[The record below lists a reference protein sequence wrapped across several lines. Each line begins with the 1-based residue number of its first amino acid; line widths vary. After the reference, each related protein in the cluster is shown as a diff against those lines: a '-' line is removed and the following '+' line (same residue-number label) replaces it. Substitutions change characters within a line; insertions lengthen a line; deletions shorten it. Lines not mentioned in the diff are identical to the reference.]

1 MKVHHVLNHTSGLQN
16 ALSSLVQDNPMVLC
30 DWEECLKR
38 VAMVAPESEPGQ
50 QQLYHYLSYGWLCG
64 GIIQHASKRKFQ
76 DILEEAMVHPLNVEG
91 ELYIGIP
98 QGMIQPILFIFT
110 ISSLKFECNATYTL
124 KKNSVESRLAT
135 LTLDTNDLNKLAEV
149 SSPTSISSSS
159 SPPMFQFDILA
170 GLVPFFNTLNVRRAI
185 LPAANGHCSARALAR
200 YYAALL
206 DGGVVP
212 PPHSSLSQPP
222 LGSHPHHPK
231 DTTNKKYGGNKKDS
245 KTNNLND
252 FKIFSSQKSKLHDSF
267 LGIGDYENLVLP
279 NGDFGLGFKRVCSKD
294 GSLIGFGHSGLG
306 GSTAYCDINNRFA
319 ISVTL
324 NKLSFGS
331 VTRDIIQFVCSELNI
346 PVPEEYA

>member
-1 MKVHHVLNHTSGLQN
+1 
-16 ALSSLVQDNPMVLC
+16 
-30 DWEECLKR
+30 
-38 VAMVAPESEPGQ
+38 
-50 QQLYHYLSYGWLCG
+50 
-64 GIIQHASKRKFQ
+64 
-76 DILEEAMVHPLNVEG
+76 
-91 ELYIGIP
+91 
-98 QGMIQPILFIFT
+98 
-110 ISSLKFECNATYTL
+110 
-124 KKNSVESRLAT
+124 
-135 LTLDTNDLNKLAEV
+135 
-149 SSPTSISSSS
+149 
-159 SPPMFQFDILA
+159 MFQFDILA

-200 YYAALL
+200 YYATLL

-231 DTTNKKYGGNKKDS
+231 DTSNNKKHGGNS

-252 FKIFSSQKSKLHDSF
+252 FKIFSSQKAKLHDSF
-267 LGIGDYENLVLP
+267 LGIGDYENLALP

-306 GSTAYCDINNRFA
+306 GSTAYCDISNRFA